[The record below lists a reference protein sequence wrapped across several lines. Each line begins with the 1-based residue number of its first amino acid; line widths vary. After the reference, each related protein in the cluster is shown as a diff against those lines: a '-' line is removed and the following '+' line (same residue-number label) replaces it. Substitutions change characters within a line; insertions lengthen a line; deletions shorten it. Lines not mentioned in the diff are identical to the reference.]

1 MKQVIDNIRNEVSK
15 KRLYD
20 LVKGVSMYHRIQ
32 ASTGF
37 RESAHY
43 VAKRINDLGIDAKVL
58 SFKADENQWY
68 LQERLFQEW
77 DCKQAWLDICD
88 WDDLRIADFEEEAI
102 SIVQKSYPCDYR
114 NEPLD
119 IVLVEKYDEDYLE
132 SLDLKGKL
140 AFIHTMPSG
149 HLDTIIKKYG
159 AVGFITDFMREVG
172 YVRERNDAL
181 DTLNYTSFWWK
192 HYEGEPTTFGFVLS
206 PRIGDKL
213 TKLCKEVAAKHE
225 KDASLPKYP
234 QAKCYVNAS
243 VYPGYMEVVEAVLP
257 GKSKEEI
264 MVCAHL
270 CHPKAS
276 ANDNA
281 SGVAGSIEALRTLKH
296 LTENGRIPALEK
308 TIRLILVPEM
318 HGTYCYLSTLD
329 HFDHIKGAINMDMIG
344 GKQDGF
350 YGPITITATHHA
362 INSPITSIASMV
374 LKYVRQ
380 QAPAFMGD
388 PVPMVNSTIASYSGG
403 SDHVI
408 FSDTDINI
416 PCIMLG
422 QWPDKY
428 YHTSSDTLECV
439 DPTVLAFSTT
449 FAAGYIY
456 ALSNFDEA
464 MHQESLIHHSKL
476 MIDDLEKLHEK
487 DASAH
492 RVEHFINYYK
502 SSTENYQS
510 FADVDTSKDANYI
523 QTVGQALSSYLSFK
537 DEVMEGFDDAYNYVP
552 VRAVVGPINDINDYA
567 FLNDE
572 YKEALQ
578 EYNKQTAH
586 LGFMAKMIVGD
597 ISNLIDGKRS
607 VNEIYD
613 AMYCEKGRADIALIH
628 SCIQLMIKLNLVK
641 IKE

>member
-1 MKQVIDNIRNEVSK
+1 MKNIVNSIRNEVSK

-43 VAKRINDLGIDAKVL
+43 VAKRINDMGIDAKVL

-68 LQERLFQEW
+68 MQERLFQEW
-77 DCKQAWLDICD
+77 DCKSAWLDICD
-88 WDDLRIADFEEEAI
+88 WDDLRIADFDEEAI
-102 SIVQKSYPCDYR
+102 SIVQKSYPCDYS
-114 NEPLD
+114 NQPLD
-119 IVLVEKYDEDYLE
+119 IVLVEKYDEEYLE

-140 AFIHTMPSG
+140 AFIHTMPSA

-159 AVGFITDFMREVG
+159 AVGFVTDFMREVG
-172 YVRERNDAL
+172 YVRERNDAY
-181 DTLNYTSFWWK
+181 DTLNYISFWWK
-192 HYEGEPTTFGFVLS
+192 HYEGEPHTFGFVLS

-225 KDASLPKYP
+225 KDPSLPKYP
-234 QAKCYVNAS
+234 QAKCKVDSS

-257 GKSKEEI
+257 GKSTDEI

-296 LTENGRIPALEK
+296 LTENGTIPQLEK
-308 TIRLILVPEM
+308 TVRLILVPEM

-329 HFDHIKGAINMDMIG
+329 SFDHIKGAINMDMIG

-374 LKYVRQ
+374 LKYARQ

-388 PVPMVNSTIASYSGG
+388 PVPMVNSTISAYSGG

-408 FSDTDINI
+408 FSDTDINV

-464 MHQESLIHHSKL
+464 MHKESLLHHSKL
-476 MIDDLEKLHEK
+476 LIDDLEKLNEK
-487 DASAH
+487 DADTN
-492 RVEHFINYYK
+492 RVNHYIDYYK
-502 SSTENYQS
+502 SSSENFKVYG
-510 FADVDTSKDANYI
+510 DVDTSKDAMYI
-523 QTVGQALSSYLSFK
+523 ETVGNATKEYLSFK
-537 DEVMEGFDDAYNYVP
+537 EASPIEYNEDYNYIP
-552 VRAVVGPINDINDYA
+552 TRAVVGSINDINDYA
-567 FLNDE
+567 FVSDE
-572 YKEALQ
+572 YKEAIEQ
-578 EYNKQTAH
+578 YNKQTAH

-597 ISNLIDGKRS
+597 LMNWMNGKRTL
-607 VNEIYD
+607 NEIWYE
-613 AMYCEKGRADIALIH
+613 MSCEKGKADITLLDACCKL
-628 SCIQLMIKLNLVK
+628 LEKLNLIT
-641 IKE
+641 IK

>member
-1 MKQVIDNIRNEVSK
+1 MKQIIDNIRKEVSK

-20 LVKGVSMYHRIQ
+20 LVKGVSSYHRIQ

-37 RESAHY
+37 RDAANY
-43 VAKRINDLGIDAKVL
+43 VCKTINDLGIEAKVL

-68 LQERLFQEW
+68 MQERLFQEW
-77 DCKQAWLDICD
+77 DCKNAWLDICD

-114 NEPLD
+114 DEPLD
-119 IVLVEKYDEDYLE
+119 IVLIEDFSPEYLNT
-132 SLDLKGKL
+132 LDLKGKL
-140 AFIHTMPSG
+140 AFIHNMPSG
-149 HLDTIIKKYG
+149 HFNLIKEYG

-172 YVRERNDAL
+172 YVRERNDAF

-192 HYEGEPTTFGFVLS
+192 HDEDEPKTFGFVLS
-206 PRIGDKL
+206 PRVGDKL
-213 TKLCKEVAAKHE
+213 RKLCIEKAKTHE
-225 KDASLPKYP
+225 KDPTKSKYP
-234 QAKCYVNAS
+234 QAKCYVNSS

-257 GKSKEEI
+257 GKSDEEI
-264 MVCAHL
+264 MMCAHL

-281 SGVAGSIEALRTLKH
+281 SGVAGSIEALRTLKR
-296 LTENGRIPALEK
+296 LTESGKIPPLEK

-374 LKYVRQ
+374 LKYTRM

-408 FSDTDINI
+408 FSDTDINV

-439 DPTVLAFSTT
+439 DTNVLSFSTT
-449 FAAGYIY
+449 FSAGYVY
-456 ALSNFDEA
+456 ALSNFDET
-464 MHQESLIHHSKL
+464 MHKESLLHHSKL

-487 DASAH
+487 DADMN
-492 RVEHFINYYK
+492 RVNHYINYYMN
-502 SSTENYQS
+502 STDNYCRYG
-510 FADVDTSKDANYI
+510 DVNVSNDKTYIDSVGKAVVNYMNYKDGNPIAYDN
-523 QTVGQALSSYLSFK
+523 Q
-537 DEVMEGFDDAYNYVP
+537 YNYVP
-552 VRAVVGPINDINDYA
+552 CRAVIGPINDINDYA
-567 FLNDE
+567 YVNND
-572 YKEALQ
+572 YKIAIE

-597 ISNLIDGKRS
+597 IMNWIDGNRT
-607 VNEIYD
+607 VNEIWYE
-613 AMYCEKGRADIALIH
+613 MMCEKGMANIELIDH
-628 SCIQLMIKLNLVK
+628 CCRLLSKLNLIT
-641 IKE
+641 IK

>member
-1 MKQVIDNIRNEVSK
+1 MKTIMDSIRNEVSK

-20 LVKGVSMYHRIQ
+20 LVKGVSSYHRIQ

-37 RESAHY
+37 RDAANY
-43 VAKRINDLGIDAKVL
+43 VCKRINDLGIDAKVL

-68 LQERLFQEW
+68 MQERLFQEW
-77 DCKQAWLDICD
+77 DCKQAWLEICD
-88 WDDLRIADFEEEAI
+88 WDNLRIADFEEEAI
-102 SIVQKSYPCDYR
+102 SIIQKSYPCDYR
-114 NEPLD
+114 NEPVD
-119 IVLVEKYDEDYLE
+119 IVLVEDDDPKYLD
-132 SLDLKGKL
+132 SLDLKGKI
-140 AFIHTMPSG
+140 AFIHTMPTVYMDS
-149 HLDTIIKKYG
+149 IIKERG
-159 AVGFITDFMREVG
+159 ALGFITDFMREVG
-172 YVRERNDAL
+172 YVRERNDAY

-192 HYEGEPTTFGFVLS
+192 HDEDEPKTWGFVLS
-206 PRIGDKL
+206 PRVGDKL
-213 TKLCKEVAAKHE
+213 RKLCLKTKNEHE
-225 KDASLPKYP
+225 LDPSKPKYP
-234 QAKCYVNAS
+234 QAKCYINS
-243 VYPGYMEVVEAVLP
+243 SIYPGYMEVVEAVLP
-257 GKSKEEI
+257 GKTNEEI

-296 LTENGRIPALEK
+296 LTESGKIPALEK

-374 LKYVRQ
+374 LKYTRM

-388 PVPMVNSTIASYSGG
+388 PVPMVNSTIGAYSGG

-408 FSDTDINI
+408 FSDTDINV

-449 FAAGYIY
+449 FAAGYVY
-456 ALSNFDEA
+456 ALSNFDEN
-464 MHQESLIHHSKL
+464 MHKESLLHHSKL
-476 MIDDLEKLHEK
+476 LIDDLEKLNEK
-487 DASAH
+487 EADTH
-492 RVEHFINYYK
+492 RVNHFINYYMN
-502 SSTENYQS
+502 STDNFTKYGNV
-510 FADVDTSKDANYI
+510 DVTNDKKYI
-523 QTVGQALSSYLSFK
+523 QTIGEATKAFLNFK
-537 DEVMEGFDDAYNYVP
+537 EGKNIQFDDSYNYIP
-552 VRAVVGPINDINDYA
+552 VRKVVGPINDVNDYA
-567 FLNDE
+567 YVKEE
-572 YKEALQ
+572 YKVALK
-578 EYNKQTAH
+578 EYNKATAH

-597 ISNLIDGKRS
+597 VMNWMDGKRTL
-607 VNEIYD
+607 NEIWFEM
-613 AMYCEKGRADIALIH
+613 ANEKGKADISLIDA
-628 SCIQLMIKLNLVK
+628 CCKLLEKLDLIRIK
-641 IKE
+641 